1 MITQVVED
9 RFAMERHAMQ
19 MRKYMFTLARS
30 SHESFGWVIP
40 SMNGQRYSRQS
51 RQITYFSL
59 ALAEN

>member
-1 MITQVVED
+1 
-9 RFAMERHAMQ
+9 MERHAMQ